1 MTNPPIKK
9 DTEFSVPYK
18 SICRGSF
25 YAAQKD
31 LYRAFATYSV
41 LHFSAD
47 DRETVYT
54 FAFFMKSTVRGGA
67 ALIF

>member
-1 MTNPPIKK
+1 MTISPIKK
-9 DTEFSVPYK
+9 GTEFSVPDK
-18 SICRGSF
+18 SICRGGF

-31 LYRAFATYSV
+31 LYKGFATYSV

-54 FAFFMKSTVRGGA
+54 FAFFMKSTV
-67 ALIF
+67 

>member
-1 MTNPPIKK
+1 MTISPIKK
-9 DTEFSVPYK
+9 ARNFPCHIKV
-18 SICRGSF
+18 
-25 YAAQKD
+25 YAAVVFTRHKRI
-31 LYRAFATYSV
+31 YTKAFATYSV

>member
-1 MTNPPIKK
+1 MTILPIKK
-9 DTEFSVPYK
+9 GTEFSVPYK
-18 SICRGSF
+18 SI
-25 YAAQKD
+25 QKD

-54 FAFFMKSTVRGGA
+54 FAFFMKSAVRGSA

>member
-1 MTNPPIKK
+1 MTISPIKK
-9 DTEFSVPYK
+9 DTEFSVPYE
-18 SICRGSF
+18 SICRGNF
-25 YAAQKD
+25 TRHKRIYTK
-31 LYRAFATYSV
+31 AFATYSV